1 MSKEEAFFLYL
12 NKMIKIIFICF
23 LELSFFTMLS
33 AQNRR
38 MAISARVAE
47 TSMMYVVLPMTIG
60 LTLGPNFEYR
70 ISNSGFLGTSHC
82 IGYSTF
88 GVTNYRLHDTEVY
101 YYYNNFLFNFIN
113 QAGLRFTVCEA
124 IARKDYMIYGDR
136 IHAWGLFLGNNRIGF
151 SPDFPR
157 IIFGVQFSVTVSQKL
172 ERQVK
177 STLPTSF
184 LFLSVRY
191 MLNAKRGISSKYHNH
206 E

>member
-1 MSKEEAFFLYL
+1 
-12 NKMIKIIFICF
+12 
-23 LELSFFTMLS
+23 
-33 AQNRR
+33 

-47 TSMMYVVLPMTIG
+47 TSMMYVVLPMAIG

-191 MLNAKRGISSKYHNH
+191 MLNAEKRISSKYHNH